1 MCIIQPFWT
10 VLLHAALVSDQ
21 HGRSSATVSSCSA
34 YTTVRHCVWDLHCRK
49 DLGNAHWA
57 SQSSY
62 ISVVAIIVY
71 AASAPWHHHYF
82 FFCCSTQLALQLR
95 QKRSQ
100 LVCSNRGAPGPRALP
115 QWTLNLKAYAHSCRQ
130 TSKKQ
135 NKTHMRKHATCM
147 NNRVP
152 KQQFYISSYLFNFFL
167 TFHDLVLMRW
177 ILIVSKN
184 Y

>member
-1 MCIIQPFWT
+1 MR
-10 VLLHAALVSDQ
+10 LALSKRPWQ
-21 HGRSSATVSSCSA
+21 CA
-34 YTTVRHCVWDLHCRK
+34 
-49 DLGNAHWA
+49 LGEPVIV
-57 SQSSY
+57 Y
-62 ISVVAIIVY
+62 ISGCDYCLCCQRAL
-71 AASAPWHHHYF
+71 ASPLF